1 MRQVMFQSAIDNIE
15 PDRVTLY
22 RISSDGQPA
31 TYATVLDLWQ
41 CDSGFRSYFTTL
53 LADSP
58 FSAYRWETPPVT
70 HSSVNRPF
78 EFVLINSPGF
88 SSRKTDAT
96 TYAQYFT
103 DDDADAGVVTFTNLR
118 GDATLI
124 VPSPRTTDAVYGHL
138 AAFIRN
144 APHAQVDSIWRVI
157 SKQVRSRL
165 GSKPV
170 WLSTAGGGVAWL
182 HVRLDSRPKYYG
194 HQPYRTA

>member
-1 MRQVMFQSAIDNIE
+1 MFQSAIDNIE
-15 PDRVTLY
+15 PDRVTRY
-22 RISSDGQPA
+22 RISSDGLPL
-31 TYATVLDLWQ
+31 TYATVLDLWLS
-41 CDSGFRSYFTTL
+41 DPDFRSYFTTL

-58 FSAYRWETPPVT
+58 FSAYRWETPAISQ
-70 HSSVNRPF
+70 SSADSPF

-88 SSRKTDAT
+88 SARKTDAT

-103 DDDADAGVVTFTNLR
+103 DDDADSGVVTFTNLR

-124 VPSPRTTDAVYGHL
+124 VPSPRTTDAAYGHL

-144 APHAQVDSIWRVI
+144 APRSQVDSIWRVV
-157 SKQVRSRL
+157 SRQVQSQI

-194 HQPYRTA
+194 HNPYKTA